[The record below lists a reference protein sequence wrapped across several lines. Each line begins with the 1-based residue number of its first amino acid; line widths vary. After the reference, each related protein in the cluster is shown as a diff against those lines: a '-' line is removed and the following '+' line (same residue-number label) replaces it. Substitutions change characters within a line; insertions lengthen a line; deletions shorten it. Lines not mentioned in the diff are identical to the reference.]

1 MEWMDWKAT
10 LIYFLKYQPGRNGVP
25 LNYVIREK
33 IYAIVR
39 TNKNFIDD
47 YVDRKPLTGRVFND
61 NFNKCVDIKSYE
73 LEDNWKTYSGLTV
86 TKGRIRIRPRTK
98 VNIR

>member
-1 MEWMDWKAT
+1 MSQTITDA
-10 LIYFLKYQPGRNGVP
+10 LITCGV
-25 LNYVIREK
+25 LADTIG
-33 IYAIVR
+33 IIVNVNNAAESI
-39 TNKNFIDD
+39 TADI
-47 YVDRKPLTGRVFND
+47 FND